1 MTSQKS
7 LKDVVKDEFLR
18 CAVDPAY
25 FARKYCKIS
34 HPTKGKISFDLFP
47 FQEDCLREMRDNRCS
62 IILKSRQMGI
72 STLTAMF
79 SLHSMMF
86 NDEFKIL
93 VIATKQDVAKNLT
106 AKVQLMFEN
115 LPAFIKQGISVVTN
129 NRMEL
134 SFSNGSGIKAVSS
147 SPNAGRSEGLSCL
160 IIDEAAHID
169 HIEEIWASA
178 QPTLSTGG
186 KCVMLSTPNGQ
197 QGVFYRIWQQ
207 AEENSSNSGFKFK
220 PISLPWHLHPE
231 RDQAWRDEQ
240 DSELGKRIAAQECEC
255 SFLSSGNTVLEPEIL
270 GFYDK
275 KVAEPIEKR
284 GIGGD
289 LWIWKYP
296 DVTHSYIVSAD
307 VARGDGEDYSG
318 AIVLDVETCEQVAE
332 YKGKIDTQAFG
343 RMLVS
348 VATEY
353 NSALLIIDNKN
364 IGWSTVQIA
373 IDLKYPNLYYSYK
386 NDPFLDEN
394 IHLRRAYDMA
404 TKDDMVPGLTTT
416 TRIRPV
422 LVSKLENYFRDF
434 GIGIYSRRLLN
445 ELKVFVWIGGKPQAQ
460 RGYNDDLVMA
470 LAMALY
476 VRDTSLR
483 LHQMGIDLTRRAIQ
497 GTRKS
502 IYKPENILSNQWEM
516 NIGNRRESI
525 KWLISK

>member
-1 MTSQKS
+1 MSNIVHTNDRYKILTTSGYESFYGIRETTHDVYYKIIFKNKKYVKCS
-7 LKDVVKDEFLR
+7 YKHPFIKDNNIIHACDLKVNDYIDTIDGNEVIEDIILSNESINLYDLIDVGHAHTFLI
-18 CAVDPAY
+18 DNWL
-25 FARKYCKIS
+25 IS
-34 HPTKGKISFDLFP
+34 H
-47 FQEDCLREMRDNRCS
+47 N
-62 IILKSRQMGI
+62 
-72 STLTAMF
+72 
-79 SLHSMMF
+79 
-86 NDEFKIL
+86 
-93 VIATKQDVAKNLT
+93 
-106 AKVQLMFEN
+106 
-115 LPAFIKQGISVVTN
+115 
-129 NRMEL
+129 
-134 SFSNGSGIKAVSS
+134 
-147 SPNAGRSEGLSCL
+147 
-160 IIDEAAHID
+160 
-169 HIEEIWASA
+169 
-178 QPTLSTGG
+178 
-186 KCVMLSTPNGQ
+186 
-197 QGVFYRIWQQ
+197 
-207 AEENSSNSGFKFK
+207 
-220 PISLPWHLHPE
+220 
-231 RDQAWRDEQ
+231 
-240 DSELGKRIAAQECEC
+240 C

-275 KVAEPIEKR
+275 KVADPIEKR

-348 VATEY
+348 IATEY

>member
-1 MTSQKS
+1 MSNIVHTNDRYKILTTSGYESFYGIRETTHDVYYKIIFKNKKYVKCS
-7 LKDVVKDEFLR
+7 YKHPFIKDNNIIHACDLKVNDYIDTIDGNEVIEDIILSNELINLYDLIDVGHAHTFLI
-18 CAVDPAY
+18 DNWL
-25 FARKYCKIS
+25 IS
-34 HPTKGKISFDLFP
+34 H
-47 FQEDCLREMRDNRCS
+47 N
-62 IILKSRQMGI
+62 
-72 STLTAMF
+72 
-79 SLHSMMF
+79 
-86 NDEFKIL
+86 
-93 VIATKQDVAKNLT
+93 
-106 AKVQLMFEN
+106 
-115 LPAFIKQGISVVTN
+115 
-129 NRMEL
+129 
-134 SFSNGSGIKAVSS
+134 
-147 SPNAGRSEGLSCL
+147 
-160 IIDEAAHID
+160 
-169 HIEEIWASA
+169 
-178 QPTLSTGG
+178 
-186 KCVMLSTPNGQ
+186 
-197 QGVFYRIWQQ
+197 
-207 AEENSSNSGFKFK
+207 
-220 PISLPWHLHPE
+220 
-231 RDQAWRDEQ
+231 
-240 DSELGKRIAAQECEC
+240 C

-348 VATEY
+348 IATEY

-502 IYKPENILSNQWEM
+502 IYKPENIMSNQWEM

>member
-1 MTSQKS
+1 MR
-7 LKDVVKDEFLR
+7 D
-18 CAVDPAY
+18 
-25 FARKYCKIS
+25 
-34 HPTKGKISFDLFP
+34 
-47 FQEDCLREMRDNRCS
+47 MRDNRFS

-72 STLTAMF
+72 STLSAMF
-79 SLHSMMF
+79 SLHSMLF

-93 VIATKQDVAKNLT
+93 VIATKQEVAKNLT

-115 LPAFIKQGISVVTN
+115 LPAFIKQGINVVTN

-134 SFSNGSGIKAVSS
+134 TFSNGSGIKAVSS

-186 KCVMLSTPNGQ
+186 KCIMLSTPNGQ

-207 AEENSSNSGFKFK
+207 AEEGSSGDGFRFK
-220 PISLPWHLHPE
+220 PISLPWYLHPE
-231 RDQAWRDEQ
+231 RDQKWRDEQ
-240 DSELGKRIAAQECEC
+240 DVALGKRMAAQETEC
-255 SFLSSGNTVLEPEIL
+255 SFLSSGNTVLDPEIL

-275 KVAEPIEKR
+275 KVTEPIEKR

-296 DVTHSYIVSAD
+296 EVTHSYIVSAD

-332 YKGKIDTQAFG
+332 YKGKVDTQTYG

-348 VATEY
+348 IATEY
-353 NSALLIIDNKN
+353 NNALLIIDNKTY
-364 IGWSTVQIA
+364 GWSTVQFVINS
-373 IDLKYPNLYYSYK
+373 KYPNLYYSYK

-404 TKDDMVPGLTTT
+404 SKEDMVPGLTTT

-422 LVSKLENYFRDF
+422 LVSKLESYFREF
-434 GIGIYSRRLLN
+434 GIGVFSKRLLN

-483 LHQMGIDLTRRAIQ
+483 LHQMGIDLTKRAIQ
-497 GTRKS
+497 ATRKS
-502 IYKPENILSNQWEM
+502 VYKPENISNREWEM
-516 NIGNRRESI
+516 PVGNTRESI
-525 KWLISK
+525 KWLLSK

>member
-1 MTSQKS
+1 MSNIVHTNDRYKILTTSGYESFYGIRETTHDVYYKIIFKNKKYVKCS
-7 LKDVVKDEFLR
+7 YKHPFIKDNNIIHACDLKVNDYIDTIDGNEVIEDIILSNELINLYDLIDVGHAHTFLI
-18 CAVDPAY
+18 DNWL
-25 FARKYCKIS
+25 IS
-34 HPTKGKISFDLFP
+34 H
-47 FQEDCLREMRDNRCS
+47 N
-62 IILKSRQMGI
+62 
-72 STLTAMF
+72 
-79 SLHSMMF
+79 
-86 NDEFKIL
+86 
-93 VIATKQDVAKNLT
+93 
-106 AKVQLMFEN
+106 
-115 LPAFIKQGISVVTN
+115 
-129 NRMEL
+129 
-134 SFSNGSGIKAVSS
+134 
-147 SPNAGRSEGLSCL
+147 
-160 IIDEAAHID
+160 
-169 HIEEIWASA
+169 
-178 QPTLSTGG
+178 
-186 KCVMLSTPNGQ
+186 
-197 QGVFYRIWQQ
+197 
-207 AEENSSNSGFKFK
+207 
-220 PISLPWHLHPE
+220 
-231 RDQAWRDEQ
+231 
-240 DSELGKRIAAQECEC
+240 C

-348 VATEY
+348 IATEY

-497 GTRKS
+497 GIRKS